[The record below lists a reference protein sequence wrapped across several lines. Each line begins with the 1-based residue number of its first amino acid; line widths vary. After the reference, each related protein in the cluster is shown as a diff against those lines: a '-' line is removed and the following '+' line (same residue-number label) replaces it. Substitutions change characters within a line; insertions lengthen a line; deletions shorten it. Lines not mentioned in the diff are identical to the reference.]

1 MHSEYNNENEENENF
16 SYIDSAL
23 SILINIMEIM
33 EKLLKY

>member
-1 MHSEYNNENEENENF
+1 MHNENNEEKENF

>member
-1 MHSEYNNENEENENF
+1 MHNEYNNENEEENF